1 LKSSIKVQLLA
12 VLAVLGVTLFLT
24 NVAAWWGQTRASASL
39 ETIYNDRVVPLRDL
53 KDISDAYAVSIVDA
67 THKVRS
73 REFSWLEGAQAVSSA
88 STRIDKLWRSY
99 TATFLTEEESRLVSE
114 AQALMRTADEGVTD
128 LSRILK
134 TEDQA
139 ALDSFV
145 TTRLYPAID
154 PITNVIASLIE
165 LQVKQV
171 EVEHGS
177 TVAAFQFSTVLSVLL
192 ALLGVVAIIG
202 GTVLLQRR
210 VIRPIAELTEA
221 MDKLARG
228 VWQVLVPATERNDEI
243 GQMARSVEVF
253 KKNGV
258 ENEALQAEQVKQQ
271 QTRLQR
277 AERTNAIVGD
287 FNSVVSAIVRTLSS
301 ASSELQTTAQ
311 AMSSQAAE
319 TCSQAATVAVASEQ
333 ASANVQA
340 VAAAGE
346 ELSSSISEISRQ
358 VSLSAAAASRAV
370 EEAESANAHV
380 TGLIEAANEIG
391 AVVRLISEI
400 AGQTNLLALNA
411 TIESARA
418 GEAGRGFAVVA
429 AEVKALAKQTADA
442 TEEISSRISEIQVVS
457 QRSAEAIKRISTVI
471 AEVSEVSSAIAS
483 AVHEQGAATEEIA
496 RNVMEAATGTREV
509 SSNISGVTEATQ
521 TTGASSARTLNSA
534 KELARQSEE
543 LRQHVDAFI
552 QQLKAA

>member
-1 LKSSIKVQLLA
+1 VPKQGPQSYRRFSLKSSIKGQLLA

-88 STRIDKLWRSY
+88 STRIDKLWRRY

-114 AQALMRTADEGVTD
+114 AQALMRTADKGVTD
-128 LSRILK
+128 LSRILT

-177 TVAAFQFSTVLSVLL
+177 TVTTFQFSTVLSVLL

-228 VWQVLVPATERNDEI
+228 VWQVLVPRN
-243 GQMARSVEVF
+243 
-253 KKNGV
+253 
-258 ENEALQAEQVKQQ
+258 
-271 QTRLQR
+271 
-277 AERTNAIVGD
+277 
-287 FNSVVSAIVRTLSS
+287 
-301 ASSELQTTAQ
+301 
-311 AMSSQAAE
+311 
-319 TCSQAATVAVASEQ
+319 
-333 ASANVQA
+333 
-340 VAAAGE
+340 
-346 ELSSSISEISRQ
+346 
-358 VSLSAAAASRAV
+358 
-370 EEAESANAHV
+370 
-380 TGLIEAANEIG
+380 
-391 AVVRLISEI
+391 
-400 AGQTNLLALNA
+400 
-411 TIESARA
+411 
-418 GEAGRGFAVVA
+418 
-429 AEVKALAKQTADA
+429 
-442 TEEISSRISEIQVVS
+442 
-457 QRSAEAIKRISTVI
+457 
-471 AEVSEVSSAIAS
+471 
-483 AVHEQGAATEEIA
+483 
-496 RNVMEAATGTREV
+496 GT
-509 SSNISGVTEATQ
+509 
-521 TTGASSARTLNSA
+521 
-534 KELARQSEE
+534 
-543 LRQHVDAFI
+543 
-552 QQLKAA
+552 

>member
-1 LKSSIKVQLLA
+1 MKSSIKGQLLA

-114 AQALMRTADEGVTD
+114 AQALMRTADKGVTD
-128 LSRILK
+128 LSRILT

-177 TVAAFQFSTVLSVLL
+177 TVTAFQFSTVLSVLL

-358 VSLSAAAASRAV
+358 VSLSTAATSRAV

-442 TEEISSRISEIQVVS
+442 TDEISSRISEIQVVS

-471 AEVSEVSSAIAS
+471 SEVSEVSSAIAS

-552 QQLKAA
+552 EQLKAA

>member
-1 LKSSIKVQLLA
+1 MKSSIKGQLLA

-88 STRIDKLWRSY
+88 STRIDKLWRRY

-114 AQALMRTADEGVTD
+114 AQALMRTADKGVTD
-128 LSRILK
+128 LSRILT

-177 TVAAFQFSTVLSVLL
+177 TVTAFQFSTVLSVLL

-358 VSLSAAAASRAV
+358 VSLSTAAASRAV

>member
-1 LKSSIKVQLLA
+1 MKLSIKFQLLA
-12 VLAVLGVTLFLT
+12 VLAVLGAVLLFT

-39 ETIYNDRVVPLRDL
+39 DTIYKDRVVPLRDL

-73 REFSWLEGAQAVSSA
+73 SEFSWSEGAQAVSSA
-88 STRIDKLWRSY
+88 SARIDRLWRNY

-114 AQALMRTADEGVTD
+114 AKALMRTADRGVTD
-128 LSRILK
+128 LASILK

-145 TTRLYPAID
+145 TSKLYPAID
-154 PITNVIASLIE
+154 PITSVIASLIE

-171 EVEHGS
+171 ESEYGS
-177 TVAAFQFSTVLSVLL
+177 TVAAFQFSTVLSIVL
-192 ALLGVVAIIG
+192 ALLGLAAIIG
-202 GTVLLQRR
+202 GTFLLHSG
-210 VIRPIAELTEA
+210 VIRPIAELTVA
-221 MDKLARG
+221 MGKLARG
-228 VWQVLVPATERNDEI
+228 NWLALVPETERNDEI
-243 GQMARSVEVF
+243 GQMASSVEVF
-253 KKNGV
+253 KKNGI
-258 ENEALQAEQVKQQ
+258 ENESLQAEQLKQHQ
-271 QTRLQR
+271 ARLQR
-277 AERTNAIVGD
+277 AERINASVGD
-287 FNSVVSAIVRTLSS
+287 FNSLVSAIVRTLSS

-311 AMSSQAAE
+311 AMSAQAAE
-319 TCSQAATVAVASEQ
+319 TCSQAATAAVASEQ

-346 ELSSSISEISRQ
+346 ELSSSIAEISRQ
-358 VSLSAAAASRAV
+358 VSLSTAAVSRAV
-370 EEAESANAHV
+370 EETESANGHV
-380 TGLIEAANEIG
+380 TGLIKAASEVG
-391 AVVRLISEI
+391 AVVKLISEI

-429 AEVKALAKQTADA
+429 AEVKALAKQTAEA
-442 TEEISSRISEIQVVS
+442 TEQISTRISEIQVVS

-471 AEVSEVSSAIAS
+471 AEVSEVSGAIAI
-483 AVHEQGAATEEIA
+483 AIHDQGAATEEIA
-496 RNVMEAATGTREV
+496 RNVAEAATGTREV

-521 TTGASSARTLNSA
+521 TTGASSAQTLNSA
-534 KELARQSEE
+534 RELARQSEE
-543 LRQHVDAFI
+543 LRQHVDTFI

>member
-1 LKSSIKVQLLA
+1 LKSSIKGQLLA

-114 AQALMRTADEGVTD
+114 AQALMRTADKGVTD

-177 TVAAFQFSTVLSVLL
+177 TVTAFQFSTVLSVLL
-192 ALLGVVAIIG
+192 ALLGVVAIVG

-358 VSLSAAAASRAV
+358 VSLSTAAASRAV

-552 QQLKAA
+552 EQLKAA

>member
-1 LKSSIKVQLLA
+1 MKSSIKGQLLA

-73 REFSWLEGAQAVSSA
+73 REFSWLGGAQAVSSA

-114 AQALMRTADEGVTD
+114 AQALMRTADKGVTD

-177 TVAAFQFSTVLSVLL
+177 TVTAFQFSTVLSVLL
-192 ALLGVVAIIG
+192 ALLGVVAIVG

-358 VSLSAAAASRAV
+358 VSLSTAAASRAV

-552 QQLKAA
+552 EQLKAA

>member
-1 LKSSIKVQLLA
+1 MKSSIKVQLLA

-39 ETIYNDRVVPLRDL
+39 ETIYRDRVVPLRDL

-73 REFSWLEGAQAVSSA
+73 REFSWSEGAQAVSSA

-99 TATFLTEEESRLVSE
+99 TATLLTEEESGLVSE
-114 AQALMRTADEGVTD
+114 AQALMGTADKGVTD

-134 TEDQA
+134 TEDQV

-145 TTRLYPAID
+145 TTKLYPAID
-154 PITNVIASLIE
+154 PITNVIASLIA

-177 TVAAFQFSTVLSVLL
+177 AVAAFQFSTVLSVML

-210 VIRPIAELTEA
+210 VIRPIAKLTEA

-258 ENEALQAEQVKQQ
+258 ENEAAQAEQVKQQ

-277 AERTNAIVGD
+277 AERTNVIVGD
-287 FNSVVSAIVRTLSS
+287 FNSVVSAIVRSLSS

-358 VSLSAAAASRAV
+358 VSLSTAAASRAV

-471 AEVSEVSSAIAS
+471 AEVSEVSNAIAS

-543 LRQHVDAFI
+543 LRQHVDDFI

>member
-1 LKSSIKVQLLA
+1 MKSSIKGQLLA

-114 AQALMRTADEGVTD
+114 AQALMRTADKGVTD

-177 TVAAFQFSTVLSVLL
+177 TVTAFQFSTVLSVLL
-192 ALLGVVAIIG
+192 ALLGVVAIVG

-358 VSLSAAAASRAV
+358 VSLSTAAASRAV

-552 QQLKAA
+552 EQLKAA

>member
-1 LKSSIKVQLLA
+1 MKSSIKVQLLA

-24 NVAAWWGQTRASASL
+24 NVAAWWGQTQASASL
-39 ETIYNDRVVPLRDL
+39 ETIYKDRVVPLRDL

-73 REFSWLEGAQAVSSA
+73 SEFTWSEGAQAVSSA
-88 STRIDKLWRSY
+88 STKIDKLWRNY

-114 AQALMRTADEGVTD
+114 AQTLMTTANQGVTD

-134 TEDQA
+134 MEDQA
-139 ALDSFV
+139 ELDSFV
-145 TTRLYPAID
+145 TTKLYPAID

-177 TVAAFQFSTVLSVLL
+177 TVAAFQISTLIAVVL
-192 ALLGVVAIIG
+192 ALLGLVAIIG
-202 GTVLLQRR
+202 GTFLLQRR
-210 VIRPIAELTEA
+210 VIRPIADLTEA
-221 MDKLARG
+221 MEKLSRG
-228 VWQVLVPATERNDEI
+228 VWQVLVPATERHDEI

-253 KKNGV
+253 KKSGI
-258 ENEALQAEQVKQQ
+258 ENESLQAEQLKQQ
-271 QTRLQR
+271 QARLQR
-277 AERTNAIVGD
+277 AERVNAIVGD

-311 AMSSQAAE
+311 VMSSQAAE
-319 TCSQAATVAVASEQ
+319 TSSQAATVAVASEQ

-346 ELSSSISEISRQ
+346 ELSSSIAEISRQ
-358 VSLSAAAASRAV
+358 VSLSTAAASRAG
-370 EEAESANAHV
+370 EEAESANSHV
-380 TGLIEAANEIG
+380 TGLIAAANEIG

-400 AGQTNLLALNA
+400 AGQTNVLALNA

-442 TEEISSRISEIQVVS
+442 TDEISSRISEIQVVS

-471 AEVSEVSSAIAS
+471 SEVSEVSSAIAS
-483 AVHEQGAATEEIA
+483 AVHEQGTATEEIA
-496 RNVMEAATGTREV
+496 RNVVEAATGTREV
-509 SSNISGVTEATQ
+509 SSNISGVTKATQ
-521 TTGASSARTLNSA
+521 TTGASSARTLDSA
-534 KELARQSEE
+534 RELARQSEE
-543 LRQHVDAFI
+543 LRHHVNAFLE
-552 QQLKAA
+552 QLKAA

>member
-1 LKSSIKVQLLA
+1 MKSSIKVQLLA

-88 STRIDKLWRSY
+88 STRIDKLWRRY

-114 AQALMRTADEGVTD
+114 AQALMRTADKGVTD
-128 LSRILK
+128 LSRILT

-177 TVAAFQFSTVLSVLL
+177 TVTAFQFSTVLSVLL

-358 VSLSAAAASRAV
+358 VSLSTAAASRAV

>member
-1 LKSSIKVQLLA
+1 MKSSIKVQLLA

-99 TATFLTEEESRLVSE
+99 TATLLTEEESRLVSE
-114 AQALMRTADEGVTD
+114 AQALMRTADKGVTD

-171 EVEHGS
+171 EVEYGS

-358 VSLSAAAASRAV
+358 VSLSTAAASRAV

-552 QQLKAA
+552 EQLKAA

>member
-39 ETIYNDRVVPLRDL
+39 ETIYRDRVVPLRDL

-73 REFSWLEGAQAVSSA
+73 REFSWSEGAQAVSSA

-99 TATFLTEEESRLVSE
+99 TATFMTEEESGLVSE
-114 AQALMRTADEGVTD
+114 AQALMGTADKGVTD

-134 TEDQA
+134 TEDQV

-154 PITNVIASLIE
+154 PINNVIASLID

-177 TVAAFQFSTVLSVLL
+177 AVAAFQFSTVLSVML

-210 VIRPIAELTEA
+210 VIRPIAKLTEA

-258 ENEALQAEQVKQQ
+258 ENEAAQAEQVKQQ

-277 AERTNAIVGD
+277 AERTNVIVGD
-287 FNSVVSAIVRTLSS
+287 FNSVVSAIVRSLSS
-301 ASSELQTTAQ
+301 ASSELQITAQ

-358 VSLSAAAASRAV
+358 VSLSTAAASRAV

-471 AEVSEVSSAIAS
+471 AEVSEVSNAIAS

-543 LRQHVDAFI
+543 LRQHVDDFI

>member
-1 LKSSIKVQLLA
+1 MKSSIKVQLLA

-177 TVAAFQFSTVLSVLL
+177 TVTAFQFSTVLSVLL

>member
-1 LKSSIKVQLLA
+1 MKSSIKVQLLA

-114 AQALMRTADEGVTD
+114 AQALMRTADKGVTD
-128 LSRILK
+128 LSRILT

-177 TVAAFQFSTVLSVLL
+177 TVTAFQFSTVLSVLL

-358 VSLSAAAASRAV
+358 VSLSTAAASRAV

-471 AEVSEVSSAIAS
+471 AEVSEFSSAIAS

-543 LRQHVDAFI
+543 LRQHVDAFV